1 MGNKGKKV
9 STLARSL
16 GLPTAACRN
25 FTPPLF
31 GLDKELPV
39 CLRFAFSRLYS
50 LSTVHH
56 GAANMCMYVCARVP
70 YIYVSLSLSMS
81 LSPASPSLSFSLSV
95 VLSLAVSVSL
105 SVLRRC
111 SCIVSDKQPHV
122 HTITACEWIHF
133 ADTRRGSR
141 IVITAQK
148 ASKPSYRESFIILD
162 GTEKGSKRV
171 YLILGKL
178 KPVVLNVN
186 CTTVKGDNEFCVILE
201 SSPLKLSE
209 SFSRYRTRTICVK
222 LILYVY

>member
-56 GAANMCMYVCARVP
+56 GAANVCMYVRARVP

-81 LSPASPSLSFSLSV
+81 LSPAPPLFLSFCCSLSCYLRLSFG
-95 VLSLAVSVSL
+95 
-105 SVLRRC
+105 LRRC

-162 GTEKGSKRV
+162 GTEKGNKRV
-171 YLILGKL
+171 YLIPGKTETR
-178 KPVVLNVN
+178 VALNVN
-186 CTTVKGDNEFCVILE
+186 CTTVKGDNEFCVIVE
-201 SSPLKLSE
+201 SS
-209 SFSRYRTRTICVK
+209 R
-222 LILYVY
+222 